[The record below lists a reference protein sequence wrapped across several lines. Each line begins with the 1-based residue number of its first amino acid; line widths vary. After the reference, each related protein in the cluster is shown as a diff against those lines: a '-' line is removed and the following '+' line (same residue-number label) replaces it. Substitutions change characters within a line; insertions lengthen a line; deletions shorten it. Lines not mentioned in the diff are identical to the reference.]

1 MAKKKKIMVVDDDKK
16 FLEELTETLRL
27 SDYEPVTVGDSNLVL
42 ERVLEEV
49 PDVILL
55 DLKMYP
61 KNGFEI
67 AYALKHFVQVDGAGE
82 IPIIAMTGFYKD
94 GYMNLLDMCGI
105 KRCLKKPFKPL
116 DMIEQI
122 EDVLRSGS

>member
-67 AYALKHFVQVDGAGE
+67 AYALKHFVQAMMRTAFRSRWIVRRKRGTHCSNGRRGE
-82 IPIIAMTGFYKD
+82 KTEA
-94 GYMNLLDMCGI
+94 
-105 KRCLKKPFKPL
+105 
-116 DMIEQI
+116 
-122 EDVLRSGS
+122 